1 MGVGVFSFPEQNV
14 YAVWALALSDVE
26 SIACCAHVHVHAHM
40 HVVDDDVVLLVR
52 C

>member
-14 YAVWALALSDVE
+14 MQCGRWRCLTLKLLHAV
-26 SIACCAHVHVHAHM
+26 HVHVHAHM
-40 HVVDDDVVLLVR
+40 HVVDVVLLVR